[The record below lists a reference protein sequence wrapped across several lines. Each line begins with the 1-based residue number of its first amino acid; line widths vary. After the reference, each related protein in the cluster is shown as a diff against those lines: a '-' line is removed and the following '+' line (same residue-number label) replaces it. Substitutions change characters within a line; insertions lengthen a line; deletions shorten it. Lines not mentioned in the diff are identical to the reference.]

1 MLEAA
6 GADVTVPGRPP
17 PEASARGNGPHRNG
31 TGSRVVG
38 ELVTIHTTRECSV
51 APQQDGTGQDA
62 TGYRIE
68 HDSMGEVRVP
78 EWAKWRAPTHPAG
91 ENFPLPR
98 PPHQR
103 GLIGAPAPAQGA
115 GAP

>member
-78 EWAKWRAPTHPAG
+78 EWAKWRGPPPRAL
-91 ENFPLPR
+91 EKFPLSRTPPEGGVRAR
-98 PPHQR
+98 P
-103 GLIGAPAPAQGA
+103 AATKGA
-115 GAP
+115 G

>member
-17 PEASARGNGPHRNG
+17 PEASARGKGPHRNG

-51 APQQDGTGQDA
+51 APQQYGTGQDA

-78 EWAKWRAPTHPAG
+78 EWAKWRAQTPRAVSK
-91 ENFPLPR
+91 FPPLGT
-98 PPHQR
+98 PPQR
-103 GLIGAPAPAQGA
+103 GRLRAPPPRQGGAP
-115 GAP
+115 

>member
-78 EWAKWRAPTHPAG
+78 EWAKWRGPTPRAG
-91 ENFPLPR
+91 ENI
-98 PPHQR
+98 PPSRTPPQR
-103 GLIGAPAPAQGA
+103 GVIRAPAAVQGG
-115 GAP
+115 GA